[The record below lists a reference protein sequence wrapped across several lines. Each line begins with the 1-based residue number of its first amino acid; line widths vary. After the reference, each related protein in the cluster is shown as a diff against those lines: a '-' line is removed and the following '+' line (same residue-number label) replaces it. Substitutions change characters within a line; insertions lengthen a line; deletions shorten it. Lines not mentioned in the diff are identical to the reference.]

1 MASQVSFA
9 DAIGSLKAM
18 FPKFDDAVLLTLLE
32 ANGMHM
38 ERTIEQLLA
47 MDATMGDNEGS
58 GSGNGGNNTSA
69 AQAQTSTSSS
79 HRTANLLDDDS
90 PRNLP
95 VAAASYDTSGGIAGG
110 GNPPSLSIPVDNNGG
125 GEQSSKAPVIGFKV
139 NLPEDFLR
147 PPGWREH
154 NMTLGDEQL
163 AMMLQNEMFA
173 REVEQTMGPG
183 FLSGFRRSP
192 AQQQQQG
199 PTDHIPAS
207 TTTSSGTGIPNL
219 GIMSGLSSMSAA
231 AKRNLSAI
239 AKKFQSNSSTEEGV
253 SPRSS
258 ESRSLLH
265 KHDDDDDDEEVV
277 HFGGSRSH
285 ALDDSY
291 DPSKDQ
297 DGTEMTRRL

>member
-9 DAIGSLKAM
+9 DAIGSLKSM
-18 FPKFDDAVLLTLLE
+18 FPKFDDAVLRTMLE

-38 ERTIEQLLA
+38 ERTIEQLLQ
-47 MDATMGDNEGS
+47 MDSTMGDEGGTGG
-58 GSGNGGNNTSA
+58 GSDNNSA
-69 AQAQTSTSSS
+69 AQATTTSSS

-90 PRNLP
+90 PRDLP
-95 VAAASYDTSGGIAGG
+95 VAAASYDTSFRNGGE
-110 GNPPSLSIPVDNNGG
+110 NVPSLSIPTDSDGG
-125 GEQSSKAPVIGFKV
+125 GKQSDKAPVVGFKV

-173 REVEQTMGPG
+173 REVEQAMGPG

-207 TTTSSGTGIPNL
+207 TSTGTGIPNL

-239 AKKFQSNSSTEEGV
+239 AKKFQSSNSTQEGV

-265 KHDDDDDDEEVV
+265 KHDDDDDDEEEVV

-291 DPSKDQ
+291 DPSKDN